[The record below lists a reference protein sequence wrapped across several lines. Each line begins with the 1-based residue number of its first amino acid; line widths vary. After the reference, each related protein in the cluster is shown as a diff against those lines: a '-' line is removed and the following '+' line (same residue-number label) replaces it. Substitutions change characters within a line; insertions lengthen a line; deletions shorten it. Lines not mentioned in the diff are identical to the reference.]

1 MGADNVIKTNYEAA
15 EILLKRDYPKIAR
28 SVRQR
33 CISPTVLY
41 VLLARVKKILEQ
53 LSRTQFLTEFEFSR
67 SFLRFNVAGKKLS
80 EIQIT

>member
-1 MGADNVIKTNYEAA
+1 MGAHHVITNNFQAA

-28 SVRQR
+28 LVRER

-53 LSRTQFLTEFEFSR
+53 LSRTRFLTEFEFSR
-67 SFLRFNVAGKKLS
+67 SFLRCYVEGKKVR